1 MRILFTAILLLL
13 FAASAGYCQQP
24 TIVLDKNG
32 RYVEHIDKETD
43 IEMILV
49 DGGAFNMGSNDYP
62 EEQPIHRVYLNS
74 YYISKYEITQQQ
86 WYAVVHYNY
95 SYYDKC
101 PTCPVEMVSWGDVQE
116 FTDNLNKL
124 TGKHYRL
131 PTEAEWEYAA
141 RGGKRSQHYTY
152 SGSNNSNKVAWHFDY
167 FWTDIERT
175 HRVGEKEPNELGLY
189 DMSGNLMEW
198 CSDWYDPDYY
208 KQNVTDNPKGPA
220 AGKLKVVRGGGLGC
234 ASLASTTTYRSY
246 ANKGYLG
253 CDPGKHWLPG
263 CDTGFHRGV
272 RFDTGTHFSELGFR
286 IVRDR

>member
-1 MRILFTAILLLL
+1 MRFLFTAISLLLL
-13 FAASAGYCQQP
+13 HVSPAYCQQP
-24 TIVLDKNG
+24 TIVMDKNG

-43 IEMILV
+43 IEMISV
-49 DGGAFNMGSNDYP
+49 EGGTFNMGSNNYP
-62 EEQPIHRVYLNS
+62 EEQPIHRVRLNS

-86 WYAVVHYNY
+86 WYAVEHYNY

-141 RGGKRSQHYTY
+141 RGGRKSQHYMY
-152 SGSNNSNKVAWHFDY
+152 SGSNNCNKVAWYSDHFR
-167 FWTDIERT
+167 TDADRT
-175 HRVGEKEPNELGLY
+175 HAVGEKEPNELGLH
-189 DMSGNLMEW
+189 DMSGNVLEW
-198 CSDWYDPDYY
+198 CSDWYDAGYY

-220 AGKLKVVRGGGLGC
+220 TGKYKVVRGGGLFC
-234 ASLASTTTYRSY
+234 NTAAIATTYRSY
-246 ANKGYLG
+246 ENRGYTG
-253 CDPGKHWLPG
+253 IDTGKHW
-263 CDTGFHRGV
+263 V
-272 RFDTGTHFSELGFR
+272 RFDTGTHSSTLGFR